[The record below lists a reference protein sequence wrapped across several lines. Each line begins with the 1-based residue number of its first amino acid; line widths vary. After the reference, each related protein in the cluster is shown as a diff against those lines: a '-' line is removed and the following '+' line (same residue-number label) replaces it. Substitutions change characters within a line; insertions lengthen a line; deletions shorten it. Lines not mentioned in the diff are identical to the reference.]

1 MHIDPSR
8 VIRQVFVREQR
19 VPPRLGRTSLVT
31 FIAIMISLWLIF
43 IDTDGR
49 TNYLYFSIHFA
60 IIGLSLAH
68 IMWVRRFNLGLS
80 YSFFSL
86 FFFGVIPLFEYR
98 LGVTYGG
105 AAVPDDSSYMEAAGL
120 ALMSGICFYIGYG
133 STRGRRFSLDL
144 LGRVRM
150 LSVRHRQAAIMASCV
165 VIIALGTCIVVFY
178 DYNAFKILIRGYGEE
193 QEQSAMAYS
202 LINYVARPLIFNL
215 VFVAAL
221 VLSRRR
227 RVPWLKIIAL
237 CFVAVLLVSPV
248 GIPRSLAGTLY
259 IPLVMMVFM
268 PRYNSKYTQLCVV
281 IIAILFLAPLADVF
295 RFLNSEHN
303 DVDLGS
309 NFNISYIF
317 AGHFDAFHNL
327 TQVIEL
333 KYKSEGWQVIGILLF
348 WVPRNLWEGK
358 PQGTAVDFADYS
370 GFSHENISFPLQAEF
385 YVDYGVIGVAIGMF
399 LTGLLYRRIDSF
411 LSTPQRPGS
420 TNSYLWEMAH
430 LEMAILGLY
439 LLRGSVLVSF
449 GFTVGVGSTLVMIAY
464 GDKFLRGI
472 ARAALRT
479 GGGRLDPADGP
490 THAPMPTPPHIPAPV
505 NTPPAHTPG

>member
-8 VIRQVFVREQR
+8 IIRQVFTREKR
-19 VPPRLGRTSLVT
+19 ERPRLGRTSLVF
-31 FIAIMISLWLIF
+31 FIAIMAALLLIF
-43 IDTDGR
+43 IETDGR
-49 TNYLYFSIHFA
+49 SNELYFSIHFA

-105 AAVPDDSSYMEAAGL
+105 AAVPDDSSYIKAALL
-120 ALMSGICFYIGYG
+120 ALMSGVCFYLGYG
-133 STRGRRFSLDL
+133 SQRGHRFSLDL
-144 LGRVRM
+144 LTKIRM
-150 LSVRHRQAAIMASCV
+150 VSARHRQIVLLASCSL
-165 VIIALGTCIVVFY
+165 ILILGACLVTFY
-178 DYNAFKILIRGYGEE
+178 HFNAFKILLRGYGEE
-193 QEQSAMAYS
+193 EEQSAMAYS

-215 VFVAAL
+215 LFLGALVISRRQHKSWLKILGLCFVAAL
-221 VLSRRR
+221 
-227 RVPWLKIIAL
+227 
-237 CFVAVLLVSPV
+237 LVSPI
-248 GIPRSLAGTLY
+248 GIPRSLAGALY
-259 IPLVMMVFM
+259 IPLLMMVFM
-268 PRYNSKYTQLCVV
+268 PRYNSKYTQLCV
-281 IIAILFLAPLADVF
+281 IIVAILFLAPLADVF

-309 NFNISYIF
+309 NFNLSYIF

-358 PQGTAVDFADYS
+358 PQGTAIDFADYS

-385 YVDYGVIGVAIGMF
+385 YVDYGVIGVMVGMF
-399 LTGLLYRRIDSF
+399 LTGLLYRRIDAF
-411 LSTPQRPGS
+411 LSRPQKPGS
-420 TNSYLWEMAH
+420 TSSYLFELSH
-430 LEMAILGLY
+430 LEMSILGLY

-449 GFTVGVGSTLVMIAY
+449 GYTVGVGSTLIMISY
-464 GDKFLRGI
+464 GDKLLRGI
-472 ARAALRT
+472 ARAALRGR
-479 GGGRLDPADGP
+479 GGLDAA
-490 THAPMPTPPHIPAPV
+490 APR
-505 NTPPAHTPG
+505 PPAADLLPSAHLLPPTHTPG